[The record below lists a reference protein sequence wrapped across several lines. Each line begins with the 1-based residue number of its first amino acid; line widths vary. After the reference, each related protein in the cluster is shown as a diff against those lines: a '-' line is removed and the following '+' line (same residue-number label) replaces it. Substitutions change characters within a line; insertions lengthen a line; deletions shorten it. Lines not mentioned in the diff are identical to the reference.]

1 MPIVNV
7 TLEDILRARDTRANA
22 QRRLLRAYRL
32 PLVSFTMN
40 IAGPVKSSP
49 LIELAFDAGLEALY
63 DALGQPAAAEV
74 IRPATGCE
82 ALLVYDRPAAEL
94 KAACLTLETAAPIGR
109 LYDLDVL
116 DTDGS
121 KLSRPEPRTC
131 LICGGPVTVCSR
143 SRAHGLDAIV
153 GRTHEILADFAAGH
167 LAGLAAKT
175 LEQEVRLTP
184 KPGLVDERNNGA
196 HNDMDLP
203 LFLRSIDALTPWFR
217 RITAL
222 SLSGADAAALQAAG
236 LEAEAAMFRAT
247 GGVNTHKG
255 ALFSFSVLLAAL
267 VLQIIAVWTFRYPLP
282 PVPAA
287 QEGESPKVLG
297 LWALLKKYPAFPVM
311 LMGCALLQGGHNACN
326 TYMIHIVDKV
336 GAGESLMGV
345 VLAVSA
351 FMELPAM
358 TLFSRMRQKLSL
370 RGMFLLCAAAFV
382 AKDVLFLLARTPTLL
397 YVSAALQFF
406 EFGVFLP
413 ATVYYAAETLDA
425 ANQAKGQGLIHIFSN
440 GVGPAVM
447 TAVSGTLVD
456 RVDVNAMLL
465 FNAAAAVVGLLVV
478 ALATSGYFDKRGK
491 EK

>member
-40 IAGPVKSSP
+40 ITGPVKSSP

-167 LAGLAAKT
+167 LAGLAAK
-175 LEQEVRLTP
+175 
-184 KPGLVDERNNGA
+184 
-196 HNDMDLP
+196 
-203 LFLRSIDALTPWFR
+203 ALT
-217 RITAL
+217 
-222 SLSGADAAALQAAG
+222 
-236 LEAEAAMFRAT
+236 
-247 GGVNTHKG
+247 
-255 ALFSFSVLLAAL
+255 
-267 VLQIIAVWTFRYPLP
+267 
-282 PVPAA
+282 
-287 QEGESPKVLG
+287 
-297 LWALLKKYPAFPVM
+297 
-311 LMGCALLQGGHNACN
+311 
-326 TYMIHIVDKV
+326 
-336 GAGESLMGV
+336 
-345 VLAVSA
+345 
-351 FMELPAM
+351 
-358 TLFSRMRQKLSL
+358 
-370 RGMFLLCAAAFV
+370 
-382 AKDVLFLLARTPTLL
+382 
-397 YVSAALQFF
+397 
-406 EFGVFLP
+406 
-413 ATVYYAAETLDA
+413 
-425 ANQAKGQGLIHIFSN
+425 
-440 GVGPAVM
+440 
-447 TAVSGTLVD
+447 
-456 RVDVNAMLL
+456 
-465 FNAAAAVVGLLVV
+465 
-478 ALATSGYFDKRGK
+478 
-491 EK
+491 

>member
-7 TLEDILRARDTRANA
+7 TLEDILHARDGRADA
-22 QRRLLRAYRL
+22 QRRLLHSHRL

-40 IAGPVKSSP
+40 IAGPVKSAP

-63 DALGQPAAAEV
+63 DALGQPAAAEI

-94 KAACLTLETAAPIGR
+94 KAACLTLETAAPVGR

-116 DTDGS
+116 DTDGG

-153 GRTHEILADFAAGH
+153 GRTNEILADFAAGY
-167 LAGLAAKT
+167 LAGLAAKA

-236 LEAEAAMFRAT
+236 LGAEAAMFRAT

-267 VLQIIAVWTFRYPLP
+267 GRCLAEGGDVFAHAAALTAELTPPQNTNGSAVALRHQVGGARAEALAGFPTARKAAELLQTHDPLTALLWLMAHTEDTNLYHRSGAEGAALVKEQAAAILAVPPEQRAALALAMDDTLIDRWLSPGGSADLLALAIFLRSLP
-282 PVPAA
+282 P
-287 QEGESPKVLG
+287 
-297 LWALLKKYPAFPVM
+297 M
-311 LMGCALLQGGHNACN
+311 
-326 TYMIHIVDKV
+326 
-336 GAGESLMGV
+336 
-345 VLAVSA
+345 
-351 FMELPAM
+351 
-358 TLFSRMRQKLSL
+358 
-370 RGMFLLCAAAFV
+370 
-382 AKDVLFLLARTPTLL
+382 
-397 YVSAALQFF
+397 
-406 EFGVFLP
+406 
-413 ATVYYAAETLDA
+413 
-425 ANQAKGQGLIHIFSN
+425 
-440 GVGPAVM
+440 PAVP
-447 TAVSGTLVD
+447 
-456 RVDVNAMLL
+456 RN
-465 FNAAAAVVGLLVV
+465 
-478 ALATSGYFDKRGK
+478 
-491 EK
+491 

>member
-255 ALFSFSVLLAAL
+255 ALFSFSVEM
-267 VLQIIAVWTFRYPLP
+267 Y
-282 PVPAA
+282 
-287 QEGESPKVLG
+287 
-297 LWALLKKYPAFPVM
+297 
-311 LMGCALLQGGHNACN
+311 
-326 TYMIHIVDKV
+326 
-336 GAGESLMGV
+336 
-345 VLAVSA
+345 
-351 FMELPAM
+351 
-358 TLFSRMRQKLSL
+358 
-370 RGMFLLCAAAFV
+370 
-382 AKDVLFLLARTPTLL
+382 
-397 YVSAALQFF
+397 
-406 EFGVFLP
+406 
-413 ATVYYAAETLDA
+413 
-425 ANQAKGQGLIHIFSN
+425 
-440 GVGPAVM
+440 
-447 TAVSGTLVD
+447 
-456 RVDVNAMLL
+456 
-465 FNAAAAVVGLLVV
+465 
-478 ALATSGYFDKRGK
+478 
-491 EK
+491 

>member
-7 TLEDILRARDTRANA
+7 TLEDILRARDTRADA
-22 QRRLLRAYRL
+22 QRRLLQAFRL

-63 DALGQPAAAEV
+63 SALSQPVTAEI
-74 IRPATGCE
+74 IRPVTGCE
-82 ALLVYDRPAAEL
+82 ALLVYDRPTVEL
-94 KAACLTLETAAPIGR
+94 KAACLALETTAPIGR

-153 GRTHEILADFAAGH
+153 GRTNEILADFAAGY
-167 LAGLAAKT
+167 LAGLAAKA

-236 LEAEAAMFRAT
+236 LGAEAAMFRAT

-267 VLQIIAVWTFRYPLP
+267 GRCLAEGGDVFAHAAALTAELTPPQNTNGSAVALRHQVGGARAEALAGFPTARKAAELLQTHDPLTALLWLMAHTEDTNLYHRGGAEGAALVKEQAAAILAVPPEQRAALALAMDDTLIDRWLSPGGSADLLALAIFLRSLP
-282 PVPAA
+282 P
-287 QEGESPKVLG
+287 
-297 LWALLKKYPAFPVM
+297 M
-311 LMGCALLQGGHNACN
+311 
-326 TYMIHIVDKV
+326 
-336 GAGESLMGV
+336 
-345 VLAVSA
+345 
-351 FMELPAM
+351 
-358 TLFSRMRQKLSL
+358 
-370 RGMFLLCAAAFV
+370 
-382 AKDVLFLLARTPTLL
+382 
-397 YVSAALQFF
+397 
-406 EFGVFLP
+406 
-413 ATVYYAAETLDA
+413 
-425 ANQAKGQGLIHIFSN
+425 
-440 GVGPAVM
+440 PAVP
-447 TAVSGTLVD
+447 
-456 RVDVNAMLL
+456 RN
-465 FNAAAAVVGLLVV
+465 
-478 ALATSGYFDKRGK
+478 
-491 EK
+491 

>member
-49 LIELAFDAGLEALY
+49 LIELAFDAGLAALY
-63 DALGQPAAAEV
+63 GTLGQPVTAEI

-94 KAACLTLETAAPIGR
+94 KAACLMLETAAPIGR

-167 LAGLAAKT
+167 LAGLAAKALT
-175 LEQEVRLTP
+175 EEVCLTP
-184 KPGLVDERNNGA
+184 KPGLVDQRNNGA

-217 RITAL
+217 QITAL

-255 ALFSFSVLLAAL
+255 ALFSFSVLLSSLGRCLRLGGDVFDRSAAL
-267 VLQIIAVWTFRYPLP
+267 TAALLP
-282 PVPAA
+282 PQGTNGAA
-287 QEGESPKVLG
+287 V
-297 LWALLKKYPAFPVM
+297 ALRHQVGGARSEALAGFPTARKAA
-311 LMGCALLQGGHNACN
+311 ALLQTHDPLTVLLWLMAHTEDTNLYYRGGAE
-326 TYMIHIVDKV
+326 
-336 GAGESLMGV
+336 G
-345 VLAVSA
+345 
-351 FMELPAM
+351 
-358 TLFSRMRQKLSL
+358 
-370 RGMFLLCAAAFV
+370 AAFV
-382 AKDVLFLLARTPTLL
+382 KAQAAAILAAPPKQRAALAQALDDALIDRWLSPGGSADLLAMALFLNN
-397 YVSAALQFF
+397 FF
-406 EFGVFLP
+406 TAFHFFG
-413 ATVYYAAETLDA
+413 
-425 ANQAKGQGLIHIFSN
+425 K
-440 GVGPAVM
+440 
-447 TAVSGTLVD
+447 
-456 RVDVNAMLL
+456 
-465 FNAAAAVVGLLVV
+465 
-478 ALATSGYFDKRGK
+478 
-491 EK
+491 